1 MLHLFARLMSLL
13 VKWATYIIEDV
24 NVTSLHRNV
33 TSHIETSGSFRQI
46 YVNEYGID
54 RPVSRGRE
62 LAVLA
67 ACTAGPHGLWA
78 DLHLSSLVDLR
89 RQADAAQQLLIAR
102 IGTEAVECGVH
113 FQK

>member
-1 MLHLFARLMSLL
+1 MVVSESAGSLSSVFVHQAL
-13 VKWATYIIEDV
+13 LPDLYIQ
-24 NVTSLHRNV
+24 
-33 TSHIETSGSFRQI
+33 TSGSFRQI

-78 DLHLSSLVDLR
+78 DLHRSSLVDLR